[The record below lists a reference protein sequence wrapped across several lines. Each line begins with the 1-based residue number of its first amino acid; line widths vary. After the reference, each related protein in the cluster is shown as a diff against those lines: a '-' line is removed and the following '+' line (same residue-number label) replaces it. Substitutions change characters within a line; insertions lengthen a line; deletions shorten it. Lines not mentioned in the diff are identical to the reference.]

1 MNKRK
6 AQVATEFLMTYA
18 WAFLII
24 IAGLGAFLYIQINTK
39 DLINPSCSFTN
50 GIECYNFA
58 VTETYIDLELKNN
71 VGRNINIT
79 RITCEVHNAVENAL
93 NLPVILA
100 PGNISVPPIRCPQN
114 SGESRNELLKA
125 EIIVYYIPDGFE
137 FERTTQGQV
146 LGIIS

>member
-39 DLINPSCSFTN
+39 DLITPSCSFTN

-58 VTETYIDLELKNN
+58 VTETNIDLELKNN

-79 RITCEVHNAVENAL
+79 RMTCKINTNIENAI
-93 NLPVILA
+93 NLPLILA
-100 PGNISVPPIRCPQN
+100 PGAISAPIRCPQN
-114 SGESRNELLKA
+114 SGESINELINA

-146 LGIIS
+146 IGIIS